1 MKILVIGSGGREHAI
16 VHALSQSKTVE
27 RLWCAP
33 GNAGI
38 AQEPCLPAG
47 RAECVP
53 IPVDDIPSLY
63 AFARKNLVDLTI
75 VGPELPL
82 VEGIVDYFRKEGLAI
97 VGPSKSAARLE
108 GSKSFAKSFMHKYGI
123 PTARYEVVPNLQ
135 KGSYLLSHWKGCCVV
150 KADGLAAGKGVKVCA
165 DASEAKAF
173 LFDLMEKEMYGSAGS
188 TVVLEECLQGEEATV
203 MAFCDGKTL
212 VPMPASQDHK
222 RLLDNDEGPNTGG
235 MGAYAPAPVVNPDL
249 LARIDKEIFQPFMKG
264 IAAEGFDYRGIIYFG
279 LMITP
284 AGPQVLEFNV
294 RFGDPET
301 QTVLPLLESDL
312 AEVFLAVAEQRL
324 SDIAVRWKKQS
335 AFCVV
340 LASAGYPGSFE
351 KGKVIHGLSAKA
363 ADVAVFHAGTQA
375 QGKTIVTSG
384 GRVLGVTALGD
395 TLEAAREKAYKAAGK
410 ISFEGKI
417 FRKDI
422 GAKAL
427 HSSPLVG
434 EDAGGGEPP
443 IPAFPHEGGR
453 GYS

>member
-1 MKILVIGSGGREHAI
+1 MRILVIGSGGREHALVKSLGRNKQI
-16 VHALSQSKTVE
+16 EK
-27 RLWCAP
+27 LWCAP

-38 AQEPCLPAG
+38 AQE
-47 RAECVP
+47 AECVA
-53 IPVDDIPSLY
+53 IPVDDIPSLC
-63 AFARKNLVDLTI
+63 AFARDHQVDLTM

-82 VEGIVDYFRKEGLAI
+82 VEGLVDNFRKEGLKI
-97 VGPSKSAARLE
+97 VGPTKSAARLE

-135 KGSYLLSHWKGCCVV
+135 KGSYLLAHWKGACVV

-165 DASEAKAF
+165 NAAEAKAF
-173 LFDLMEKEMYGSAGS
+173 LFDVMEKEMFGSAGS
-188 TVVLEECLQGEEATV
+188 TAVLEECLQGEEATI

-235 MGAYAPAPVVNPDL
+235 MGAYAPAPLVDPTL
-249 LARIDKEIFQPFMKG
+249 MARIETEIFQPFMKG

-279 LMITP
+279 LMMTA

-312 AEVFLAVAEQRL
+312 AEVLEAVADQRL
-324 SDIAVRWKKQS
+324 ADVSVRWKNQS
-335 AFCVV
+335 ALCVV
-340 LASAGYPGSFE
+340 LASAGYPGPYA
-351 KGKVIHGLSAKA
+351 KGKTIHGLSTKA
-363 ADVAVFHAGTQA
+363 ADVSVFHAGTET
-375 QGKTIVTSG
+375 QGKSVVTSG

-395 TLEAAREKAYKAAGK
+395 TLEKAREKAYKAAGK
-410 ISFEGKI
+410 ISYEGKI
-417 FRKDI
+417 FRNDI

-427 HSSPLVG
+427 AVCGKAAS
-434 EDAGGGEPP
+434 
-443 IPAFPHEGGR
+443 
-453 GYS
+453 